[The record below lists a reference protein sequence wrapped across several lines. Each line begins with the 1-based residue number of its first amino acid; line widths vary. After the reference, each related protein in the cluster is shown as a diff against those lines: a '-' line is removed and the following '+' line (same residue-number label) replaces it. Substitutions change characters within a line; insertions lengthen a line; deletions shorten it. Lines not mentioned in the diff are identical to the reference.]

1 MNLAEAHCQHR
12 LIRRDPG
19 CAAVTGK
26 STGSAPVPVST
37 QILPVRVRWRVALQ
51 PDLCS
56 TQPDPPQPSR
66 GGLLM
71 FDDQQ
76 QEVDALMGQNGEFR
90 SLFMKHRE
98 LDKQVRDAELGV
110 LPVDDLTLVKL
121 KKQKLMAKDK
131 LTHLWNARHSAA

>member
-1 MNLAEAHCQHR
+1 
-12 LIRRDPG
+12 
-19 CAAVTGK
+19 
-26 STGSAPVPVST
+26 
-37 QILPVRVRWRVALQ
+37 
-51 PDLCS
+51 
-56 TQPDPPQPSR
+56 
-66 GGLLM
+66 M

-131 LTHLWNARHSAA
+131 LTHLWNSRHSAA